1 MLTEADQHAA
11 DALTAVEP
19 AWTGMRTAADALGLE
34 SHTLLHCGPPASPGH
49 ALVEPILNSSAV
61 ACVFEGWAD
70 DLDEAMALVRS
81 GSIRFLPA
89 QDHRVATPMAAVVSP
104 SMRMIELTDLRGRA
118 RRCYAP
124 INGGGHGG
132 SPVPRYGRRAPECVE
147 FLRFLNGPVAEL
159 LDDVSAEPLPW
170 LPLID
175 HALTGGDDTHLRH
188 VAVHA
193 RLIEIIDA
201 RSDGQRSGPEADAFI
216 REWPI
221 FHLNFWMAAVRC
233 ILDGAAGVPSSSLVT
248 ALGGNGETFGLQ
260 VSGLPGRWFT
270 VEATPPIGRLRD
282 GFVAANTTGAFGD
295 SAVIEAFGLGALAH
309 RYAPQMRDLFAGHR
323 HADLLSLPARLL
335 ATEHPGLPRSGART
349 GLVARSVVAHNATP
363 VVELGIVDRN
373 GEAGGLGAGL
383 YRPPLDPF
391 AAACGVLDAMQ
402 KKIPNAT
409 ASVGDSSRN

>member
-81 GSIRFLPA
+81 GSICFLPA

-104 SMRMIELTDLRGRA
+104 SMPMIELTDLRGRA

-159 LDDVSAEPLPW
+159 LDDASAEPLPW

-175 HALTGGDDTHLRH
+175 DALMGGDDTHLRH
-188 VAVHA
+188 VAAHA
-193 RLIEIIDA
+193 RLIEIIAA
-201 RSDGQRSGPEADAFI
+201 RSHGQQSGTEADVFI

-233 ILDGAAGVPSSSLVT
+233 ILDGAARVPSSSLLT

-282 GFVAANTTGAFGD
+282 GFLAADTTGAFGD

-309 RYAPQMRDLFAGHR
+309 RYAPQMRDLFGGHR

-335 ATEHPGLPRSGART
+335 AAEHPGLPRSGART

-383 YRPPLDPF
+383 YRPPVEPF
-391 AAACGVLDAMQ
+391 AAACDALDA
-402 KKIPNAT
+402 T
-409 ASVGDSSRN
+409 